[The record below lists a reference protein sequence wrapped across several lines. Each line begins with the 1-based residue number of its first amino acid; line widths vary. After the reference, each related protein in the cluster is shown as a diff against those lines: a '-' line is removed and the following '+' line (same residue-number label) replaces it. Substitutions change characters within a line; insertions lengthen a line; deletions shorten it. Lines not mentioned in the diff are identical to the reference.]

1 MSITSTAFVLC
12 LIVLTAIYFLAPK
25 GLQWVVLLAASIGF
39 YAAGGLRTLPYI
51 LITALSAYAAALAIG
66 EVDRRQ
72 KAHFAARK
80 ELTREEKA
88 AVRKR
93 NTTRKRW
100 LMTAGLVLNFGLLCV
115 FKYFHFALAQW
126 NRLLAQMGG
135 GQIVDVFSLAV
146 PLGIS
151 FYTFQTMGYLI
162 DVYWGNVKPQRNF
175 FKLLL
180 FTSFFPQVTQGPIS
194 TYSQLAGQL
203 YEGHAFTYENFA
215 LGGQR
220 MIWGYFKKL
229 VLADVLAPWVGA
241 VFQHYPD
248 YTGGAVLVGIFFY
261 SIRIYADFSGYMDI
275 MCGFCQ
281 IIGIRLEENFL
292 RPYFSK
298 SIAEYWRRWHI
309 TLGAWFKN
317 YLYYPIAVSKWNTKI
332 GKWGRRR
339 FGKTFGQAM
348 PASIALVA
356 VWLTTGLWHGASW
369 AYIAWGGVNGLFI
382 IVSLWLEPLYQRTRD
397 ALHIREGAW
406 WFRAFQVV
414 RTYVL
419 VCLIKVLPE
428 VGSLRG
434 GLGLWRQM
442 FRGWGTPLSFAA
454 LFPYAPDRAQ
464 LAAVA
469 LATLLLLCTS
479 LLQRKM
485 SIRTWFN
492 RFPLPV
498 RAMTLAALL
507 LMAVYFGVPASGNVG
522 GFLYEQF

>member
-1 MSITSTAFVLC
+1 M
-12 LIVLTAIYFLAPK
+12 
-25 GLQWVVLLAASIGF
+25 
-39 YAAGGLRTLPYI
+39 
-51 LITALSAYAAALAIG
+51 
-66 EVDRRQ
+66 
-72 KAHFAARK
+72 
-80 ELTREEKA
+80 
-88 AVRKR
+88 
-93 NTTRKRW
+93 
-100 LMTAGLVLNFGLLCV
+100 
-115 FKYFHFALAQW
+115 
-126 NRLLAQMGG
+126 
-135 GQIVDVFSLAV
+135 
-146 PLGIS
+146 
-151 FYTFQTMGYLI
+151 
-162 DVYWGNVKPQRNF
+162 
-175 FKLLL
+175 
-180 FTSFFPQVTQGPIS
+180 TQGPIS

-382 IVSLWLEPLYQRTRD
+382 IVSLWLDPGRAAYPGGGMVVPGVSG
-397 ALHIREGAW
+397 GAHLCSGVSHQG
-406 WFRAFQVV
+406 AA
-414 RTYVL
+414 
-419 VCLIKVLPE
+419 
-428 VGSLRG
+428 RG
-434 GLGLWRQM
+434 GLPAGRTGAVAADVPRL
-442 FRGWGTPLSFAA
+442 GDTPVLCRPVPLRPRPGSAGGGGPGHAAAAVYQPAPAENAHPDLVQPVPPAGAGDDISGFAA
-454 LFPYAPDRAQ
+454 DGGVFRRAGLRQ
-464 LAAVA
+464 CGRV
-469 LATLLLLCTS
+469 
-479 LLQRKM
+479 
-485 SIRTWFN
+485 F
-492 RFPLPV
+492 V
-498 RAMTLAALL
+498 
-507 LMAVYFGVPASGNVG
+507 
-522 GFLYEQF
+522 